1 MLCRRCLEVGGRQE
15 EMILNSLFFSSDA
28 VTFKAKALWEKN
40 GAVIM
45 AVRRPGCFLCRE
57 VSALEDLFIGR
68 DPSKWEPGHFQPG
81 PALAQSVIYSRFF
94 VLV

>member
-1 MLCRRCLEVGGRQE
+1 MRCLEVGGRRE

-57 VSALEDLFIGR
+57 VSAFEDLFIGR
-68 DPSKWEPGHFQPG
+68 YPSK
-81 PALAQSVIYSRFF
+81 
-94 VLV
+94 